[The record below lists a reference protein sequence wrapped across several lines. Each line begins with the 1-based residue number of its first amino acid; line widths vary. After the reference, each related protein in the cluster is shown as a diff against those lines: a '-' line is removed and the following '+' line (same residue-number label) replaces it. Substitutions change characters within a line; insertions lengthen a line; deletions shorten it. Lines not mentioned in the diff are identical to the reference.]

1 MKNNLIAPS
10 ILSANFAH
18 LAEAI
23 QQAEAAGAGWIHLD
37 VMDGSF
43 VPNITFGAVIVA
55 ACRKITRLPLDVH
68 LMINHP
74 ELHLQAFADA
84 GADSLTVHVEACP
97 HLHRTLQ
104 RIHELG
110 CKAGVALN
118 PGTPAAALGE
128 VIPLL
133 NLALVMTVNPGFS
146 GQAFIPQML
155 PKITQVRQMLEKS
168 GSQAFLQVDG
178 GITPQTLALT
188 QNAGADVFVAASAIF
203 QHPQGIAAGVR
214 ALQAAIQ

>member
-1 MKNNLIAPS
+1 MKNYCIAPS
-10 ILSANFAH
+10 ILSANFAN
-18 LAEAI
+18 LAESI

-43 VPNITFGAVIVA
+43 VPNITFGAVVVA

-74 ELHLQAFADA
+74 EAHLQAFADA

-104 RIHELG
+104 RIRELG
-110 CKAGVALN
+110 CHAGAALN

-128 VIPLL
+128 VLPLL
-133 NLALVMTVNPGFS
+133 HLALVMTVNPGFA

-178 GITPQTLALT
+178 GITPQTLPLT

-214 ALQAAIQ
+214 ALQAATQ

>member
-1 MKNNLIAPS
+1 MKNYLIAPS
-10 ILSANFAH
+10 ILSANFAN

-23 QQAEAAGAGWIHLD
+23 QQAETAGANWIHLD

-68 LMINHP
+68 LMINRP
-74 ELHLQAFADA
+74 ELHLQTFVDA

-97 HLHRTLQ
+97 HLHRSLQ
-104 RIHELG
+104 RIRELG

-118 PGTPAAALGE
+118 PGTPATALGE
-128 VIPLL
+128 VLPLL
-133 NLALVMTVNPGFS
+133 DLALVMTVNPGFA

-155 PKITQVRQMLEKS
+155 PKITQVRQMLENG
-168 GSQAFLQVDG
+168 GSQALLQVDG
-178 GITPQTLALT
+178 GITPQTLPLT

-203 QHPQGIAAGVR
+203 QHPLGIAAGIA
-214 ALQAAIQ
+214 ALQAAAQ